1 MLPNNNFSSLT
12 CQLLDQRDVI
22 NSILQR
28 ITPIQ
33 FIPNLTFYTEQ
44 ELLDMQYLTGS
55 SLGTLTVQSKIEAF
69 DLETENLEAINGYIH
84 NLAVDNIVI
93 AGITGPFY
101 TGPSG
106 PTGMTGSSGPTGL
119 QGIPGTA
126 VNTGATGPTGAAVP
140 LIPLQFYSPS
150 QTTLPI
156 NDPAPTVIRSNAAFV
171 AGTPNDGYSK
181 TVING
186 YTGGNLLSPITNS
199 IGSFLNSF
207 INVMEKVGNTV
218 YIGGNFTQTID
229 GSVKYPYI
237 AKWDDVNGLQQVNG
251 PTGPNAPVYS
261 MAYDTTK
268 SLLYVG
274 GAYTTWAGIATNPS
288 NVGAWNVATQAFQT
302 LGSVGLVGGGNPVI
316 SLAMDN
322 SSGKLFTGWQSTN
335 RNQNII
341 VYQNSTWTGC
351 TGAIASIPKK
361 MVIDSANNA
370 IYVGYD
376 SAATPILQQQQIYSI
391 NPTTGA
397 NTIVYNGSSLTTMTI
412 TNSNRLY
419 IGGKRAVTTADLPFG
434 TKSYM
439 GTYIHGGSLTAFQE
453 VGTPINNLSYDTSS
467 NLLYISANTINT
479 TLSSNV
485 NQNTYQSI
493 FSYDETNF
501 NSVADVDIYE
511 NGLLQ
516 PASNSNILISIYS
529 TSTNTSYNLRQNTKT
544 SETNQVFFYNCA
556 KINKNASLSIT
567 APINYYK
574 GGTGSSYT
582 LYNIG
587 DRVDMKWSSSSNSWW
602 V

>member
-1 MLPNNNFSSLT
+1 
-12 CQLLDQRDVI
+12 
-22 NSILQR
+22 
-28 ITPIQ
+28 
-33 FIPNLTFYTEQ
+33 
-44 ELLDMQYLTGS
+44 
-55 SLGTLTVQSKIEAF
+55 
-69 DLETENLEAINGYIH
+69 
-84 NLAVDNIVI
+84 
-93 AGITGPFY
+93 
-101 TGPSG
+101 
-106 PTGMTGSSGPTGL
+106 
-119 QGIPGTA
+119 
-126 VNTGATGPTGAAVP
+126 
-140 LIPLQFYSPS
+140 
-150 QTTLPI
+150 
-156 NDPAPTVIRSNAAFV
+156 
-171 AGTPNDGYSK
+171 
-181 TVING
+181 
-186 YTGGNLLSPITNS
+186 
-199 IGSFLNSF
+199 
-207 INVMEKVGNTV
+207 MEKVGNTV
-218 YIGGNFTQTID
+218 YIGGNFTQTVD
-229 GSVKYPYI
+229 GSVQYPYV
-237 AKWDDVNGLQQVNG
+237 AKWDDVNGLQQING

-288 NVGAWNVATQAFQT
+288 YVGAWNVATQTFQT
-302 LGSVGLVGGGNPVI
+302 LGSVGLVGINPFI

-322 SSGKLFTGWQSTN
+322 VSGKLFTGRESTN
-335 RNQNII
+335 RNQHIF

-351 TGAIASIPKK
+351 TGAITQYPKK

-376 SAATPILQQQQIYSI
+376 SAATPIVNQSAIYSI

-397 NTIVYNGSSLTTMTI
+397 NTIVYNGGSQTTMAI
-412 TNSNRLY
+412 TNTNRLY
-419 IGGKRAVTTADLPFG
+419 IGGKRGVTTANLPFG
-434 TKSYM
+434 TISYM

-453 VGTPINNLSYDTSS
+453 VGTPINNLSYDTPN
-467 NLLYISANTINT
+467 NLLYISANTINMS
-479 TLSSNV
+479 LSSNV

-493 FSYDETNF
+493 VSYDETNF
-501 NSVADVDIYE
+501 NSVADIDIYE

-544 SETNQVFFYNCA
+544 SQTNQVYFYNCA

-587 DRVDMKWSSSSNSWW
+587 DKVDLKWSSSSSSWW